1 MVVLSDN
8 TLYITSWKSNNTYRN
23 HFVLPYTELNT
34 ILVGP
39 DAQTVHVSN
48 YDNDMQCIVTTGDS
62 NVTGD
67 LIGQLEMA
75 MRKDGNRPRLPA
87 VKQLNMRDMVN
98 LRKAICKQT
107 PVDKVTNKVQ

>member
-1 MVVLSDN
+1 MVVLSDS

-48 YDNDMQCIVTTGDS
+48 YDNDMQCIISTGDS
-62 NVTGD
+62 NVTGE

-75 MRKDGNRPRLPA
+75 MRRDGNRPRLPA
-87 VKQLNMRDMVN
+87 VKQLNMRDMAN

-107 PVDKVTNKVQ
+107 PVDQVSKKLQ